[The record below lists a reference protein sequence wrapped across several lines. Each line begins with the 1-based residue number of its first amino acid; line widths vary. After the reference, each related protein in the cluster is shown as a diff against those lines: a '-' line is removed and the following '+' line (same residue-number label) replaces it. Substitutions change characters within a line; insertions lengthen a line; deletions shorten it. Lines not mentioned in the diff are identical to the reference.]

1 MKVERKSIVI
11 FLGVLLAVQ
20 VSVERQVSAQEKTI
34 DAQKIERLER
44 LIRDQQQQL
53 ESMQQQL
60 NELKQTAAVAQTQAS
75 EAKSVA
81 EEAKTTAGAFSLEK
95 VLTTDQDR
103 IKLAISGQIDRAVN
117 VVDDGAKTRA
127 YFVDNDASNSR
138 LRLIGTARAT
148 DDLTLG
154 TRFEVA
160 IAPNESAQVS
170 QTDQEP
176 GTYFDQRW
184 VDLYL
189 DSKRFGKLSLG
200 KGDTASNNTA
210 EVDLSKTDV
219 VAYASVSAIVGGML
233 FRTKDTNVLTNF
245 NIADAFDDL
254 DGLSRKSRVRYDT
267 PTFYGFSLA
276 GSLVSDSRHDGSIW
290 WSGKGGGFKAAAAF
304 AYADPNLENCD
315 QQYDGSFS
323 VLHENTGLN
332 LTLSAGV
339 QDFTNQ
345 SNPSNF
351 YVKAGWLANL
361 FHVGETAFSV
371 DYDKSQNFP
380 AENYDGWS
388 MGGAVVQ
395 IFKKFGTEVYLQ
407 YRYFTLNQDFAPGL
421 YDITAVTIGS
431 RVKF

>member
-1 MKVERKSIVI
+1 MLS
-11 FLGVLLAVQ
+11 G
-20 VSVERQVSAQEKTI
+20 
-34 DAQKIERLER
+34 
-44 LIRDQQQQL
+44 
-53 ESMQQQL
+53 
-60 NELKQTAAVAQTQAS
+60 
-75 EAKSVA
+75 
-81 EEAKTTAGAFSLEK
+81 LEK
-95 VLTTDQDR
+95 VVTTDQDR

-233 FRTKDTNVLTNF
+233 FRTKDTNVLTN
-245 NIADAFDDL
+245 
-254 DGLSRKSRVRYDT
+254 Y
-267 PTFYGFSLA
+267 
-276 GSLVSDSRHDGSIW
+276 
-290 WSGKGGGFKAAAAF
+290 
-304 AYADPNLENCD
+304 
-315 QQYDGSFS
+315 
-323 VLHENTGLN
+323 
-332 LTLSAGV
+332 
-339 QDFTNQ
+339 
-345 SNPSNF
+345 
-351 YVKAGWLANL
+351 
-361 FHVGETAFSV
+361 
-371 DYDKSQNFP
+371 
-380 AENYDGWS
+380 
-388 MGGAVVQ
+388 
-395 IFKKFGTEVYLQ
+395 
-407 YRYFTLNQDFAPGL
+407 
-421 YDITAVTIGS
+421 
-431 RVKF
+431 